1 MESKCEA
8 DDGKTPLKPEFILI
22 ETVSILIFHYF
33 FAISL
38 ATWPELLPALFYCMA
53 VACCVTF

>member
-1 MESKCEA
+1 MESTCKA
-8 DDGKTPLKPEFILI
+8 DDGKTSLKPEFKLN
-22 ETVSILIFHYF
+22 EAVSILIFHYF